1 MFLGMDILSDEQS
14 LSNSKLVSNLSS
26 FSMKNG
32 VFDELYVSSDPNKF
46 KKKEYDWA
54 ADTLILA
61 TFDSQTLEGGNIG
74 ALGSKIQSMQLRRR
88 EVGDVTWTTLAAYQ
102 VPDKQYVTLQTTY
115 NNALRRWIEREPD
128 VSVVQSIKYGA
139 QLPDD
144 LQKEIV
150 SILMAANAEIQ
161 TIVKKL
167 STAIANNEVE
177 L

>member
-1 MFLGMDILSDEQS
+1 MFSAEDI
-14 LSNSKLVSNLSS
+14 VT
-26 FSMKNG
+26 
-32 VFDELYVSSDPNKF
+32 LYV
-46 KKKEYDWA
+46 
-54 ADTLILA
+54 
-61 TFDSQTLEGGNIG
+61 
-74 ALGSKIQSMQLRRR
+74 
-88 EVGDVTWTTLAAYQ
+88 AY
-102 VPDKQYVTLQTTY
+102 KQYVTLQTTY

-150 SILMAANAEIQ
+150 SILRAANAEIQ

>member
-74 ALGSKIQSMQLRRR
+74 ALGSKIQSMQLH
-88 EVGDVTWTTLAAYQ
+88 
-102 VPDKQYVTLQTTY
+102 
-115 NNALRRWIEREPD
+115 N
-128 VSVVQSIKYGA
+128 S
-139 QLPDD
+139 
-144 LQKEIV
+144 
-150 SILMAANAEIQ
+150 
-161 TIVKKL
+161 L
-167 STAIANNEVE
+167 SGPRYR
-177 L
+177 

>member
-26 FSMKNG
+26 FSIKNG
-32 VFDELYVSSDPNKF
+32 IFDELYISSDPNKF

-88 EVGDVTWTTLAAYQ
+88 EVGNVTWTTLAAYQ
-102 VPDKQYVTLQTTY
+102 VPDTDNL
-115 NNALRRWIEREPD
+115 NFFFC
-128 VSVVQSIKYGA
+128 
-139 QLPDD
+139 
-144 LQKEIV
+144 
-150 SILMAANAEIQ
+150 
-161 TIVKKL
+161 
-167 STAIANNEVE
+167 
-177 L
+177 